1 MKAPRYTDQSRY
13 PNGYRKSAN
22 TDVAATFRRVRLEQS
37 KAAEQ
42 AAIDAVER
50 EAKLR
55 PMRKALGK

>member
-1 MKAPRYTDQSRY
+1 MKPPRYTDSSRW
-13 PNGYRKSAN
+13 PNGYRRAAE
-22 TDVAATFRRVRLEQS
+22 TDISKTFARVRAEQK

-42 AAIDAVER
+42 AAIDAAER